1 MIRTFILFIWAFV
14 FCFPVFG
21 EVSCENEFE
30 TALFELLEA
39 DQDNIVGQLTA
50 LTLTKLAAE
59 VRFENKTTFE
69 DYSKSWH
76 GRQARE
82 LRLANEQIVSQV
94 EALYQNYGFESDLN
108 SLDETIRAANPWSA
122 SLRLQNRDLSKLIV
136 LQTVLNPSGPF
147 DQTDAAL
154 LWIMEQI
161 SQQVEALSPRGTAA
175 HNQSLV
181 SWKLNQLL
189 ESPLS
194 AHEILGQAT
203 PLLNSTTE
211 FFESFQNDFLEEFS
225 EICGPWFHHQRC
237 FSENFLFDDILPK
250 VLFDLADAM
259 QEPSSQLMIADLR
272 AEYPL
277 GLRLNSLTLN
287 FSPHSHRRQ
296 VPPEQMNLDFTRVPN
311 LVVGPESRLQL
322 NQMMSLQEEFLG
334 LESEVEKLHFFQTH
348 LSRSEN
354 SLYGILDR
362 RQQKLK
368 IYQDGEEIASL
379 SLENARSETDE
390 YRNGGAGLYRF
401 SYLNLPILYLTD
413 ERERNTGFRLRTTT
427 PENLEKLKS
436 VSTIY
441 VLPVEEGHHFRLK
454 DGRMIFTHEK
464 RKDETAAYNFTP
476 RRVEYRPLTTVIT
489 DPALRNPVSI
499 EFVATLDREKEKL
512 MEIYKLEND
521 DYNELAR
528 LSFGILGNESQFGQ
542 SQRYWIK
549 EQFPW
554 LVALLK
560 GEGFDTSAN
569 SRGPTQI
576 KTVPRLIAENFGVTK
591 DSLIKP
597 EHSAV
602 ATLGFLAEALNELKV
617 RERNHPD
624 ITPYNRFEYLH
635 YIYTGRHLEIN
646 RGTATPE
653 QNIYYRNMRAAA
665 GQLEQTELL
674 TN

>member
-1 MIRTFILFIWAFV
+1 MMRITTLFIWAFC
-14 FCFPVFG
+14 FCLPVWG
-21 EVSCENEFE
+21 DVSCEKEFE
-30 TALFELLEA
+30 SALYELVSSDKE
-39 DQDNIVGQLTA
+39 NIIGKLSA

-59 VRFENKTTFE
+59 VRFENKSTLE
-69 DYSKSWH
+69 DYAKSWH
-76 GRQARE
+76 GKYSRE
-82 LRLANEQIVSQV
+82 QRLANEQIVRRV
-94 EALYQNYGFESDLN
+94 EALYQKYGFESDLN

-122 SLRLQNRDLSKLIV
+122 SLRLQNKDLSKLIV
-136 LQTVLNPSGPF
+136 LQNILNPSGPF

-154 LWIMEQI
+154 LWTMEQI
-161 SQQVEALSPRGTAA
+161 SQKVEELSPRGTAI

-189 ESPLS
+189 ASPLS

-203 PLLNSTTE
+203 PLLNSVIE
-211 FFESFQNDFLEEFS
+211 FFENFQRDFLEEFS
-225 EICGPWFHHQRC
+225 HVCGPWFHHQRC
-237 FSENFLFDDILPK
+237 FSENFLLDDYLPR
-250 VLFDLADAM
+250 VLFDLAESM
-259 QEPSSQLMIADLR
+259 QGPSSQLIISDLR

-277 GLRLNSLTLN
+277 GLKLSSLVLD
-287 FSPHSHRRQ
+287 FSPHPNRRQ
-296 VPPEQMNLDFTRVPN
+296 IPPDQMNLDFRKVPD
-311 LVVGPESRLQL
+311 LLQGPEARLQL
-322 NQMMSLQEEFLG
+322 NQMVNLQDEFLK
-334 LESEVEKLHFFQTH
+334 LNSESEKLHFFHTH
-348 LSRSEN
+348 LSKDTD

-362 RQQKLK
+362 RQQNLKL
-368 IYQDGEEIASL
+368 YQNEKLVATL
-379 SLENARSETDE
+379 TLEKTQSQTDQ
-390 YRNGGAGLYRF
+390 YRDGGAGLYRF
-401 SYLNLPILYLTD
+401 SYLNLPLLYLTD
-413 ERERNTGFRLRTTT
+413 EQERNIGFRLKSARDKD
-427 PENLEKLKS
+427 LEKLKLAR
-436 VSTIY
+436 TIY
-441 VLPVEEGHHFRLK
+441 VLPIEDGHHFRLK

-489 DPALRNPVSI
+489 DPALRNSVSI
-499 EFVATLDREKEKL
+499 EFVAALDREKEKL
-512 MEIYKLEND
+512 MRIYKLEND

-560 GEGFDTSAN
+560 GEGFDTSSN

-576 KTVPRLIAENFGVTK
+576 KKVPKLVAEHFGVTK
-591 DSLIKP
+591 ESLIKP

-617 RERNHPD
+617 RERHHPD

-635 YIYTGRHLEIN
+635 YIYTGRHLEID
-646 RGTATPE
+646 RATATPE

-665 GQLEQTELL
+665 GQLDQTELI
-674 TN
+674 NN